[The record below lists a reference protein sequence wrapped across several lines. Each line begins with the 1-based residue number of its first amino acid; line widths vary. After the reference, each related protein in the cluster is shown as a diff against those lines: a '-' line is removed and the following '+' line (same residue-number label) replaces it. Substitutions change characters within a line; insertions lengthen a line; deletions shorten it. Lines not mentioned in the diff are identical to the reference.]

1 MAHQLRAVN
10 FWMPGALVGIV
21 LALSDAIQ
29 AQSYTPGQL
38 VVADTSK
45 HVTTDGIAWDAKQF
59 PGADICA
66 QISAAW
72 TAAMATG
79 VASATIDARGITGAQ
94 TCSANPFPKEATG
107 RLLLGNTEI
116 TTTATWQVPTR
127 THVEGL
133 GVSQLNG
140 RKTNANTIIRA
151 GSSAADPV
159 LQMGNNK
166 ASTFDVQVKSLTVDA
181 YGLATTGILNNSA
194 LEGSTLEDVNI
205 YNATL
210 YGLLLGQYDDKR
222 SAAGSGPYRNL
233 NIQYNSHCGSC
244 GASST
249 GIMILSTIRQL
260 GFPIR
265 GLDNVTVSGLGTKN
279 SLMGSCIA
287 VIGFPILITNSH
299 VEYCTT
305 GIQIG
310 AAGGLLT
317 NSVEVIS
324 SATDPFGG
332 WNITITNASDILL
345 SGIVGFGSQVL
356 QDNVTGNQIMG
367 KYRMISPLGFYLLGD
382 GPNPA
387 VISTAAKQSKGTLE
401 WVVPGDLDVVGK
413 LSKSTGTFKIDH
425 PLDPENKYLYHSFV
439 ESPDMMNVYNGSV
452 TTDKRGRAVV
462 TLPDYFETLNR
473 DFRYQLTAIGTFA
486 QATVVKEIQNNQ
498 FTIRTSKPGVKVS
511 WQVTGIRQ
519 DAYAKAHPVK
529 VEEEKPLRERGQYLH
544 PEVFDA
550 SGKEAEQAVDK

>member
-1 MAHQLRAVN
+1 MGHEDRTVS
-10 FWMPGALVGIV
+10 FWMLGAFVIV
-21 LALSDAIQ
+21 LAFNAPVH
-29 AQSYTPGQL
+29 AQSYTPGQP
-38 VVADTSK
+38 VVANTPDG
-45 HVTTDGIAWDAKQF
+45 VTTDGIFWDAKQF
-59 PGADICA
+59 NGSDICA

-72 TAAMATG
+72 TAALATG
-79 VASATIDARGITGAQ
+79 VTSATVDARGITGAQ
-94 TCSANPFPKEATG
+94 TCAANPFPPEARG
-107 RLLLGNTEI
+107 KLLLGNTQI
-116 TTTATWQVPTR
+116 TTTVTWQVPAR

-133 GVSQLNG
+133 GVSPLNG
-140 RKTNANTIIRA
+140 KTTENTTIRA

-166 ASTFDVQVKSLTVDA
+166 ASTFDVQVKGLTVDA

-205 YNATL
+205 DNATL
-210 YGLLLGQYDDKR
+210 YGLLLGQYDAHR

-233 NIQYNSHCGSC
+233 NVQFNSQCSSC
-244 GASST
+244 GTGTT
-249 GIMILSTIRQL
+249 GIMIESTVRKL

-265 GLDNVTVSGLGTKN
+265 GLDNVTVSGHGTKN

-287 VIGFPILITNSH
+287 VVGFPIQITNSH
-299 VEYCTT
+299 VEYCST

-310 AAGGLLT
+310 AKGGLET
-317 NSVEVIS
+317 NSVEIQNV
-324 SATDPFGG
+324 ATDPFRG

-345 SGIVGFGSQVL
+345 SGIVGFGPQLL

-367 KYRMISPLGFYLLGD
+367 KHGTISPLGFYLLGD

-387 VISTAAKQSKGTLE
+387 VISTAATQSGKPMA
-401 WVVPGDLDVVGK
+401 WVAPGDLQVIGN
-413 LSKSTGTFKIDH
+413 LSKATGSFKIDH
-425 PLDPENKYLYHSFV
+425 PLDPANKYLYHSFV

-452 TTDKRGRAVV
+452 TTDKGGRAVV
-462 TLPDYFETLNR
+462 TLPDYFESLNR

-486 QATVVKEIQNNQ
+486 QATVAQEIQNNQ

-519 DAYAKAHPVK
+519 DAYAKAHRMK
-529 VEEEKPLRERGQYLH
+529 VEEEKPPSERGHYLH
-544 PEVFDA
+544 PELFDA
-550 SGKEAEQAVDK
+550 GGKGAERTVDK